1 MIFNNIKHNTLIFLC
16 ILLTTY
22 GCNNKN
28 KKIIVENKVIIETTK
43 KPNKSSFIN
52 NISNDKK
59 TKEEVVTSDKK
70 TRKETAKNDKAIR
83 KKLQGEKLI

>member
-28 KKIIVENKVIIETTK
+28 KKIIVENKVIIEPK
-43 KPNKSSFIN
+43 KNFNKSPLIDKIVN
-52 NISNDKK
+52 NNK
-59 TKEEVVTSDKK
+59 TKEESVENEKK
-70 TRKETAKNDKAIR
+70 ILKEKNIDDNISIKN
-83 KKLQGEKLI
+83 LNNG

>member
-28 KKIIVENKVIIETTK
+28 KKIIVENKVILETTK
-43 KPNKSSFIN
+43 KPNKSPFIN
-52 NISNDKK
+52 NISNHKKTQEEELTRDKK
-59 TKEEVVTSDKK
+59 TL
-70 TRKETAKNDKAIR
+70 KETS
-83 KKLQGEKLI
+83 